1 MARGLIADPDRP
13 RELKDAVTPRGTCP
27 DMCPEFERL
36 TRMAGNDVMVPEFSL
51 DTVDLPRKDR
61 VPDESRMVKR
71 YRRPAAGNEEAL
83 PSELRPPQ
91 VLKVRPGSAV
101 DQERN

>member
-1 MARGLIADPDRP
+1 MAKGLIADPDRP

-36 TRMAGNDVMVPEFSL
+36 SRISGKDIMVPECSL
-51 DTVDLPRKDR
+51 DTANLPRKDR

-83 PSELRPPQ
+83 PSELRPPLVLQ
-91 VLKVRPGSAV
+91 VS
-101 DQERN
+101 